1 MPKYGKMDFPV
12 SGVEKDKYEPAAE
25 AKWKIR
31 PLELGRSRGWSCCQC
46 RYSRLLEE
54 DRG

>member
-31 PLELGRSRGWSCCQC
+31 PLELGRSRGWSC
-46 RYSRLLEE
+46 RYSHLLEE